1 MKCMHEK
8 LLQQGRISDFGFLC
22 PVYASTT
29 LPLEL
34 RQEYISNRLC
44 KVQRK
49 VYLFPHWLGNHW
61 QLVVMNME
69 FHYVIFLC
77 STHSDPSTTLKLMI
91 TNAMKTFRVEVKKS
105 VVLSSQILNGTK
117 LRPVGNRKDRTYVA
131 CTS

>member
-8 LLQQGRISDFGFLC
+8 LVQQGRISDFGFLC

-69 FHYVIFLC
+69 LHYVIFLC
-77 STHSDPSTTLKLMI
+77 STHSDPSTTLKQMI
-91 TNAMKTFRVEVKKS
+91 TNAMKTFRVE
-105 VVLSSQILNGTK
+105 IMM
-117 LRPVGNRKDRTYVA
+117 A
-131 CTS
+131 